1 MLWIMDQNRLGQ
13 YPRPFPKGIHP
24 DRSQCWLESSPH
36 KGLPVRM
43 QLLHTIVDDAYF
55 PNFITKTMRRT
66 LSLLFGC
73 WWQAVQRQVVWKLLW
88 CWYWLWALLW
98 TSTWMLSTDAGACSV
113 LRRLLRRRLDC
124 RWSVM
129 AGFLFWWYTARLSSH
144 LLYWLLKF
152 MKMLLGGW
160 DNYWSRRIYCWISP
174 PNEINKSGGL
184 SYRL

>member
-43 QLLHTIVDDAYF
+43 QLLHTIFDDAYF

-98 TSTWMLSTDAGACSV
+98 TSTWMLSTGWCLQCSQTIIASTP
-113 LRRLLRRRLDC
+113 
-124 RWSVM
+124 W
-129 AGFLFWWYTARLSSH
+129 LS
-144 LLYWLLKF
+144 LVRY
-152 MKMLLGGW
+152 G
-160 DNYWSRRIYCWISP
+160 WISFLLIHSSLILP
-174 PNEINKSGGL
+174 SALLIIEVHENVAWRVG
-184 SYRL
+184 